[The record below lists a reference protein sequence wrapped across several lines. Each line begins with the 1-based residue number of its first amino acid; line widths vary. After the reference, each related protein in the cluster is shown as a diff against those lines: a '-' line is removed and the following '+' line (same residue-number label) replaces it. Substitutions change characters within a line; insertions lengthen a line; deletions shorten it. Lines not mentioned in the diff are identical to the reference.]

1 MAIHQVAGRLV
12 QSEYEVTTWPGAGAI
27 TSSRTVF
34 IVMTALVFACKGA
47 TPPAPAADGRQPIV
61 LPAEAQDAV
70 RAEMNT
76 MLASLS
82 QILAAL
88 SRQDTAVIR
97 QAAAASGL
105 TTAADPALEK
115 LLPEQFLT
123 WGTQTHRGF
132 DGVVASITAGQ
143 ALDTVLV
150 QLGAIT
156 QTCVACHATYR
167 LATR

>member
-1 MAIHQVAGRLV
+1 MTPA
-12 QSEYEVTTWPGAGAI
+12 
-27 TSSRTVF
+27 SSRTVSV
-34 IVMTALVFACKGA
+34 VMLALLPACKGTA
-47 TPPAPAADGRQPIV
+47 PHVPAADGRQPIV
-61 LPAEAQDAV
+61 LPAEAQEAV

-76 MLASLS
+76 MLTSLNR
-82 QILAAL
+82 ILVAL
-88 SRQDTAVIR
+88 PRQDTAAIR

-105 TTAADPALEK
+105 ATAADPALEK

-123 WGTQTHRGF
+123 WGMETHQGF
-132 DGVVASITAGQ
+132 DELNASVAAGH

-156 QTCVACHATYR
+156 RTCVACHATYR